1 MLAIYLSRFCCYL
14 DFDVFI
20 LAVFQFLHI
29 RFNLSFLSLT
39 TGQPLQRHFLTL
51 IKEIH
56 HRAIQPEIL
65 NVICTGWRKKKYNC
79 LITCNSETIS
89 SRTINRVSLHPAISN
104 LNFGIFDRHIRP
116 RLTEI

>member
-1 MLAIYLSRFCCYL
+1 MQGKSKRILEITLDMLAIYLSRFCCYL

-20 LAVFQFLHI
+20 LAVFQFLYI

-56 HRAIQPEIL
+56 HRAIQPE
-65 NVICTGWRKKKYNC
+65 KKKVGY
-79 LITCNSETIS
+79 
-89 SRTINRVSLHPAISN
+89 
-104 LNFGIFDRHIRP
+104 
-116 RLTEI
+116 